1 MNSYES
7 IHEVLIS
14 VCRDHDLPPA
24 FTLDQPEEAKH
35 GDYATNIA
43 FALGKKTGKSP
54 KEAAEQVSQ
63 RLASDLDDTVE
74 KIEIAGPGFINF
86 FLKDDVR
93 TDEAELYAVSD
104 ITNEPTKGKV
114 IVEYTDPNPFKL
126 FHIGHLV
133 PNAIGESIARIYE
146 AEGYDVS
153 RVCYQGDVGMHVAKT
168 LFGLL
173 YLKKNSDKNSEINI
187 NLFDENTPL
196 RVRIHQLGTCYAVGN
211 SMYEDEHLYEYS
223 SIQEKQ
229 NAFKELNKKIFE
241 KSDTEINHLYNYGK
255 KISLEYFEVLYK
267 KLGTAFDHY
276 IFESEVGDD
285 GVRIVK
291 ENLGKVFEESE
302 GAIVFRGEDVG
313 LHTRVFVNS
322 QGLPTYEAK
331 ELGNTYKKEEI
342 VPGAVQ
348 SIVVTAHEVDAYFRV
363 MKAVLATIDKPLSDR
378 LLHVS
383 HGMLRLPEGK
393 MSSRKGNVIPAE
405 ELIDM
410 VQERIKDR
418 LEDMRVEGEDRAK
431 LVNDISVGAIKFS
444 ILKSAPGKDM
454 IFDFEKS
461 LSFEGDSG
469 PYLQYTH
476 ARLCAL
482 LNKAEEAGI
491 DMESYIIENPER
503 ELEQAIIGYANVLEK
518 SYKDLGPHHIVQYLL
533 SLTRAFNH
541 LYGRQQVV
549 DERNKEKS
557 AYYVML
563 ATATKN
569 ILSHGLYTLGIVAPE
584 RM

>member
-1 MNSYES
+1 MNSYEMIYEAIVS
-7 IHEVLIS
+7 L
-14 VCRDHDLPPA
+14 CRDNDLSPA
-24 FTLDQPEEAKH
+24 FALDQPEDAKH

-43 FALGKKTGKSP
+43 FSLGRKAGTSP
-54 KEAAEQVSQ
+54 KEAAEEISQ
-63 RLASDLDDTVE
+63 KLAADLDDIVE

-93 TDEAELYAVSD
+93 TDEAEMYAVSD
-104 ITNEPTKGKV
+104 IANEPTKGKV
-114 IVEYTDPNPFKL
+114 VVEYTDPNPFKL

-153 RVCYQGDVGMHVAKT
+153 RVCYQGDVGMHVATT
-168 LFGLL
+168 LWGLKHL
-173 YLKKNSDKNSEINI
+173 GEEMPADDATLREKVAYLGRAYAYGTNA
-187 NLFDENTPL
+187 LAENESL
-196 RVRIHQLGTCYAVGN
+196 K
-211 SMYEDEHLYEYS
+211 
-223 SIQEKQ
+223 QEV
-229 NAFKELNKKIFE
+229 ADLNKKVFAR
-241 KSDTEINHLYNYGK
+241 SDDDVNRIYDLGK
-255 KISLEYFEVLYK
+255 KWSLDYFETLYK
-267 KLGTAFDHY
+267 KLGTEFDHY

-291 ENLGKVFEESE
+291 EHLGDVFEESE
-302 GAIVFRGEDVG
+302 GAIVFKGEDVG

-331 ELGNTYKKEEI
+331 ELGNTYRKEKL
-342 VPGAVQ
+342 VPDAMQ
-348 SIVVTAHEVDAYFRV
+348 SIVVTAHEIDEYFRV
-363 MKAVLATIDKPLSDR
+363 MKAVLDKIDAPLSSR

-418 LEDMRVEGEDRAK
+418 LEDMRVEGEEKAK
-431 LVNDISVGAIKFS
+431 LVNDISVAAIKFS

-476 ARLCAL
+476 ARICAL
-482 LNKAEEAGI
+482 LKKAEEAGI

-503 ELEQAIIGYANVLEK
+503 ELEQAIIGYTNVLGK
-518 SYKDLGPHHIVQYLL
+518 SYRDLGPHHLIQYLL
-533 SLTRAFNH
+533 SLTRAFNNM
-541 LYGRQQVV
+541 YGRQQVV
-549 DERNKEKS
+549 DETNKEKS

-569 ILSHGLYTLGIVAPE
+569 ILAHGLYTLGIVAPE

>member
-1 MNSYES
+1 MNSYDTINEALVS
-7 IHEVLIS
+7 I
-14 VCRDHDLPPA
+14 CRDYDFPPA
-24 FTLDQPEEAKH
+24 FTLDRPEDVQH

-43 FALGKKTGKSP
+43 FALGKKLGTSR
-54 KEAAEQVSQ
+54 KEAAEEISQ
-63 RLASDLDDTVE
+63 KLADVLEDMVG

-93 TDEAELYAVSD
+93 TDEAEMYAMSD
-104 ITNEPTKGKV
+104 IVNEITKGKV

-133 PNAIGESIARIYE
+133 PSAIGESVARIYE

-153 RVCYQGDVGMHVAKT
+153 RVCYQGDVGMHVATT
-168 LFGLL
+168 LWGLKNFGEEQPKDDATLREKVA
-173 YLKKNSDKNSEINI
+173 YLGRAYAYGTAALSGNESLKQEIV
-187 NLFDENTPL
+187 D
-196 RVRIHQLGTCYAVGN
+196 
-211 SMYEDEHLYEYS
+211 
-223 SIQEKQ
+223 
-229 NAFKELNKKIFE
+229 LNKKVFAR
-241 KSDTEINHLYNYGK
+241 SDGEVNRIYDLGK
-255 KISLEYFEVLYK
+255 KWSLEYFETLYK

-276 IFESEVGDD
+276 IFESEVADD

-291 ENLGKVFEESE
+291 EHLGKVFEESD
-302 GAIVFRGEDVG
+302 GAIVFKGEDIG

-331 ELGNTYKKEEI
+331 ELGNTYRKEEL

-348 SIVVTAHEVDAYFRV
+348 SIVVTAHEIDEYFKV
-363 MKAVLATIDKPLSDR
+363 MKAVLDKIDKPLADR
-378 LLHVS
+378 LLHIS

-393 MSSRKGNVIPAE
+393 MSSRRGNVIPAE

-418 LEDMRVEGEDRAK
+418 LEDMRVEGKEKAK
-431 LVNDISVGAIKFS
+431 LVNDISVAAIKFS

-476 ARLCAL
+476 ARICAL
-482 LNKAEEAGI
+482 LDKAQETGI
-491 DMESYIIENPER
+491 TMESYVIETPER
-503 ELEQAIIGYANVLEK
+503 ELEQVIIEYTQVLENA
-518 SYKDLGPHHIVQYLL
+518 YRDLGPHHIVQYLL
-533 SLTRAFNH
+533 SLTRAFNSM
-541 LYGRQQVV
+541 YGRQQIV
-549 DERNKEKS
+549 DENNKEKS
-557 AYYVML
+557 AYYCVL

-569 ILSHGLYTLGIVAPE
+569 ILAHGLYTLGVAAPE

>member
-1 MNSYES
+1 MHSYDVIYES
-7 IHEVLIS
+7 LANLCEEKGITPS
-14 VCRDHDLPPA
+14 
-24 FTLDQPEEAKH
+24 FSLDQPEKVAH

-43 FALGKKTGKSP
+43 FALSKTLGKSP
-54 KEAAEQVSQ
+54 KETAETIIDELRGELS
-63 RLASDLDDTVE
+63 DTVE
-74 KIEIAGPGFINF
+74 NIEVAGPGFINF
-86 FLKDDVR
+86 FLKDDIR
-93 TDEAELYAVSD
+93 TDEAERYAMSE
-104 ITNEPTKGKV
+104 IEQEATKGNV

-133 PNAIGESIARIYE
+133 PNTIGESIARMYE
-146 AEGYDVS
+146 AEGYKVS
-153 RVCYQGDVGMHVAKT
+153 RICYQGDVGMHVATT
-168 LFGLL
+168 LWGL
-173 YLKKNSDKNSEINI
+173 KNSGEVAPAEDSTLREKVAYLGRAYAFGTNAISENESIKQEVVEINKKV
-187 NLFDENTPL
+187 FARSDE
-196 RVRIHQLGTCYAVGN
+196 
-211 SMYEDEHLYEYS
+211 
-223 SIQEKQ
+223 
-229 NAFKELNKKIFE
+229 
-241 KSDTEINHLYNYGK
+241 EINREYDLGK
-255 KISLEYFEVLYK
+255 RWSLDYFETLYK

-291 ENLGKVFEESE
+291 EHLGKVFSESE
-302 GAIVFRGEDVG
+302 GAIVFKGEDVG

-331 ELGNTYKKEEI
+331 ELGNTYKKESL
-342 VPGAVQ
+342 VPNAVQ
-348 SIVVTAHEVDAYFRV
+348 SVVITAHEVDEYFKV
-363 MKAVLATIDKPLSDR
+363 MKAVLGQIDKPLADR

-405 ELIDM
+405 ELIDL
-410 VQERIKDR
+410 VAERIKDR
-418 LEDMRVEGEDRAK
+418 LEDMKVEGEDRAK
-431 LVNDISVGAIKFS
+431 LTNDIAVAAIKFS

-482 LNKAEEAGI
+482 LAKASLEGI
-491 DMESYIIENPER
+491 DMESYVIEQPER
-503 ELEQAIIGYANVLEK
+503 ELEQVIIGYLKVLEK
-518 SYKDLGPHHIVQYLL
+518 AHKDLGPHHIVQYLL
-533 SLTRAFNH
+533 SLTRSFNNM
-541 LYGRQQVV
+541 YGRQQIV
-549 DERNKEKS
+549 DPSNKEKS

-569 ILSHGLYTLGIVAPE
+569 ILAHGLYTLGIVAPE
-584 RM
+584 KM

>member
-1 MNSYES
+1 MNSYET
-7 IHEVLIS
+7 IHAALQALCEERGVVATFS
-14 VCRDHDLPPA
+14 
-24 FTLDQPEEAKH
+24 LDQPENVEH

-43 FALGKKTGKSP
+43 FALSKSFGTSP
-54 KEAAEQVSQ
+54 KQAAEELS
-63 RLASDLDDTVE
+63 ASLQDKLQDIVE
-74 KIEIAGPGFINF
+74 TIEVAGPGFINF

-93 TDEAELYAVSD
+93 TDEAEVFAMSD
-104 ITNEPTKGKV
+104 IENLPSKGDV

-133 PNAIGESIARIYE
+133 PNAIGESIARLYE
-146 AEGYDVS
+146 AEGYKVT
-153 RVCYQGDVGMHVAKT
+153 RVCYQGDVGMHVATT
-168 LFGLL
+168 LWGLKAMNEEVPHDDATLREKVAYLGRAYAFGTNALAENESI
-173 YLKKNSDKNSEINI
+173 KQEII
-187 NLFDENTPL
+187 D
-196 RVRIHQLGTCYAVGN
+196 I
-211 SMYEDEHLYEYS
+211 
-223 SIQEKQ
+223 
-229 NAFKELNKKIFE
+229 NKKVFAR
-241 KSDTEINHLYNYGK
+241 SDDVITKEYDLGK
-255 KISLEYFEVLYK
+255 KWSLEYFETLYQ
-267 KLGTAFDHY
+267 KLGTKFDHY
-276 IFESEVGDD
+276 VFESEVGDA
-285 GVRIVK
+285 GIRIVK
-291 ENLGKVFEESE
+291 DNLGKVFSESE
-302 GAIVFRGEDVG
+302 GAIVFKGEDVG

-331 ELGNTYKKEEI
+331 ELGNTYRKEEL
-342 VPGAVQ
+342 VPDAVQ
-348 SIVVTAHEVDAYFRV
+348 SIVVTAHEIDEYFKV
-363 MKAVLATIDKPLSDR
+363 MKAVLEQIDKPLADR

-410 VQERIKDR
+410 VAERIKDR
-418 LEDMRVEGEDRAK
+418 LEDMKVEGDHRAK
-431 LVNDISVGAIKFS
+431 LTNDIAVAAIKFS

-482 LNKAEEAGI
+482 LEKAEAAGI
-491 DMESYIIENPER
+491 DMESYVIETPER
-503 ELEQAIIGYANVLEK
+503 ELEQVIIGYTKVLEK
-518 SYKDLGPHHIVQYLL
+518 AYKDLGPHHLVQYLL
-533 SLTRAFNH
+533 SLARAFNAM
-541 LYGRQQVV
+541 YGRQQIIG
-549 DERNKEKS
+549 ENKETS

-569 ILSHGLYTLGIVAPE
+569 ILAHGLYTLGIVAPE